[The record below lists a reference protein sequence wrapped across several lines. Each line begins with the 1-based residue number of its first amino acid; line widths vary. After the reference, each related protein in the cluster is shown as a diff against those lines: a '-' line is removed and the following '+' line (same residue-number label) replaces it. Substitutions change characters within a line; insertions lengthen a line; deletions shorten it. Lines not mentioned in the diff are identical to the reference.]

1 MVGPRFYTAQTAVR
15 FCHEVPDSLGS
26 LMVEFMVWDHMTS
39 VRFTLERPTSS
50 TGGGAAQRTGLQIPK
65 VVSSNLTLC
74 STQTESNAA
83 GMVLRLALK
92 TRFSEMGWGSTPL
105 LSANNMQL

>member
-50 TGGGAAQRTGLQIPK
+50 TGGGAVQRTRLQI
-65 VVSSNLTLC
+65 
-74 STQTESNAA
+74 
-83 GMVLRLALK
+83 
-92 TRFSEMGWGSTPL
+92 
-105 LSANNMQL
+105 